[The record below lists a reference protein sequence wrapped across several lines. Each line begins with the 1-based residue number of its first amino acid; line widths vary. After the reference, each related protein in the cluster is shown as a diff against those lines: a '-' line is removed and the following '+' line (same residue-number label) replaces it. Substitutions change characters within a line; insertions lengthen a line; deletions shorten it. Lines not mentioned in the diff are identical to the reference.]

1 MDFEQFMSS
10 GAFEKALQQEE
21 GEAAEGIDDE
31 VFFINLLYC
40 ETNPSIYVKILG

>member
-31 VFFINLLYC
+31 VSSTCLYC
-40 ETNPSIYVKILG
+40 ETKSLKYC

>member
-31 VFFINLLYC
+31 VFLSTC
-40 ETNPSIYVKILG
+40 SIVRQIPRFM